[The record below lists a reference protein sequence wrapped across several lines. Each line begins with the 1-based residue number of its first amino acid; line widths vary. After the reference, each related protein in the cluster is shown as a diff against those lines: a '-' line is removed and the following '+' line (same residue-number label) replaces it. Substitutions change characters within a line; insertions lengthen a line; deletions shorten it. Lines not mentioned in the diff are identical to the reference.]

1 MSILVV
7 NCNHWIGFHIVNTL
21 LEHDFNIDGMINP
34 NLQDDLLMFFG
45 RNSDFQM
52 VNDEKREYETCI
64 IIGDHPKAQDF
75 KAGNK
80 WLLPIN
86 GIQKKEQTDL
96 TTIHTPILFGEWM
109 PMNENGIYHHKKFI
123 TFDSE
128 EFKNNALSIHSFTP
142 VLLQLIQNPSETHE
156 LYVHSRH
163 EKRKSPGKNAIYI
176 RESEP
181 KEKYVADLKKHYKR
195 YKKFYYS

>member
-21 LEHDFNIDGMINP
+21 LEHDFKIDGMINP
-34 NLQDDLLMFFG
+34 SLQDDLLMFFG

-142 VLLQLIQNPSETHE
+142 VLLQLIQTSSQTNE
-156 LYVHSRH
+156 LYVHPRQEK
-163 EKRKSPGKNAIYI
+163 EKRSEKNAIYI